1 MEKEQLCR
9 EKMAL
14 QRECRLLL
22 ERLQELQHPV
32 RRPCGTLQ
40 CHAWGLTTAQAQ
52 EMSRSWRTD
61 ACCGHSMHGSMQLQ
75 RGFGLNQMILMR
87 TTASVQDAAGGHGT
101 AEDSPQIVGSGLYRE
116 TSAAS
121 ADLGSIADT
130 EAEIRRLAE
139 VISIACRASGLG
151 VQSTVPS
158 SMHYGGISYRFL
170 VNG

>member
-32 RRPCGTLQ
+32 RRRCGTLQ
-40 CHAWGLTTAQAQ
+40 CHVWGLTTAQAQ
-52 EMSRSWRTD
+52 DVLRSWRTG
-61 ACCGHSMHGSMQLQ
+61 ASHRQSMHGAIHLQ
-75 RGFGLNQMILMR
+75 RGFGVKQVTLMR
-87 TTASVQDAAGGHGT
+87 TSASVQDAAGGHGT
-101 AEDSPQIVGSGLYRE
+101 AEDLPQTVGSGLSRE
-116 TSAAS
+116 NSAAS

-139 VISIACRASGLG
+139 VNPVAHLTSGSLC
-151 VQSTVPS
+151 STLCP
-158 SMHYGGISYRFL
+158 
-170 VNG
+170 